1 MGTFERSQDLRK
13 MSGKDR
19 ISIFPSR
26 GAQTLMKG
34 RLKGAQKGHS
44 LLKKK
49 ADALQMR
56 FRLVL
61 KKIVD
66 TKHTMGDVMKEAS
79 FSLAEAKFVLGDFSQ
94 PVLQTVNKARLKIRT
109 RKDNVAGVNLPVFE
123 SFSDGADSY
132 ELAGL
137 ARGGQKLAELKKN
150 YAAAVQLLVQ
160 LASLQTS
167 FITLD
172 EVIKIT
178 NRRVNAI
185 EHVIIPKIERTL
197 AYIVSELDEL
207 EREEFFR
214 LKKVQD
220 KKKKIK
226 KEKEELAAARKAKLG
241 LDENDDDEGAANIL
255 DAAHDEDL
263 LFLAKNF
270 QPLLHADTIF
280 CELKHATIAFF
291 VTTIYL
297 I

>member
-1 MGTFERSQDLRK
+1 

-19 ISIFPSR
+19 IAIFPSR
-26 GAQTLMKG
+26 GAQTMMKG
-34 RLKGAQKGHS
+34 RLKGAQTGHR

-49 ADALQMR
+49 SDALQLK

-61 KKIVD
+61 KKIVE
-66 TKHTMGDVMKEAS
+66 TKSTMGDVMKEAS
-79 FSLAEAKFVLGDFSQ
+79 FSLAEAKFVLGDFNQ
-94 PVLQTVNKARLKIRT
+94 PVITNVNKARLKIRT

-123 SFSDGADSY
+123 SYSDGSDSN

-137 ARGGQKLAELKKN
+137 ARGGQKVAELKKN
-150 YAAAVQLLVQ
+150 YTAAVKMLVE
-160 LASLQTS
+160 LASLQTA

-197 AYIVSELDEL
+197 QYIVSELDEL

-220 KKKKIK
+220 KKKKIRK
-226 KEKEELAAARKAKLG
+226 QKEDEAEARKIANG
-241 LDENDDDEGAANIL
+241 GDSDDEGGADIFQA
-255 DAAHDEDL
+255 DHDEDL
-263 LFLAKNF
+263 LF
-270 QPLLHADTIF
+270 
-280 CELKHATIAFF
+280 
-291 VTTIYL
+291 
-297 I
+297 